1 MDITLEMQLEFF
13 IWSVI
18 AGLGSGLLYDCFR
31 ALRKM
36 TKPKG
41 GSILAQDILFL
52 VMVALVVFVVSFTVG
67 RGYIRWF
74 EMFGVICGFV
84 LYRLAFRDAIVAIL
98 IKIVE
103 FLIKTL
109 IIAVKIVLF
118 PLKIL
123 YKILIKPFNVIIWHT
138 RRKAKKTG
146 SALKIRR
153 ERLARGFKNFR
164 FAARKK

>member
-1 MDITLEMQLEFF
+1 MNITLEMQLEFF

-36 TKPKG
+36 TKPKS

-52 VMVALVVFVVSFTVG
+52 AMVALIVFVVSFTVG

-74 EMFGVICGFV
+74 EMFGVLCGFV
-84 LYRLAFRDAIVAIL
+84 LYRFAFRSAIVLLL
-98 IKIVE
+98 IKIIE

-109 IIAVKIVLF
+109 IIVVKIVLF
-118 PLKIL
+118 PLKII
-123 YKILIKPFNVIIWHT
+123 YKFLIKPFNVIIWYT

-153 ERLARGFKNFR
+153 ERLSRGFKNFR